1 MYTQPCSTAICMQ
14 LRRDIMCKVQVAV
27 FDNEG
32 REKYY
37 KTSGLLHTSLG
48 PDEELC
54 ALHINEEIEYPLHV
68 SAHIALLGNCDENVN
83 E

>member
-1 MYTQPCSTAICMQ
+1 
-14 LRRDIMCKVQVAV
+14 MCKVQVAV

-68 SAHIALLGNCDENVN
+68 SAHIALLGNCDETVN
-83 E
+83 D